1 MVMGGVCNAVRS
13 IRMGGYE
20 ATNAGARR
28 DHIEYVTTATLGN
41 MTDFGN
47 LTAVKA
53 DGGTASSSTRGI
65 FMGGTPGPS
74 TLQTID
80 YIQIMTTGD
89 AMDFGDMSA
98 YPIEDNVG
106 VSNGHGGLG

>member
-1 MVMGGVCNAVRS
+1 
-13 IRMGGYE
+13 
-20 ATNAGARR
+20 
-28 DHIEYVTTATLGN
+28 

-47 LTAVKA
+47 LTAIKS

-65 FMGGTPGPS
+65 VIGGTHGRS

>member
-1 MVMGGVCNAVRS
+1 
-13 IRMGGYE
+13 
-20 ATNAGARR
+20 
-28 DHIEYVTTATLGN
+28 

-47 LTAVKA
+47 LTGIKS
-53 DGGTASSSTRGI
+53 DGGTASSPTRGI
-65 FMGGTPGPS
+65 FMGGTSGPS

-80 YIQIMTTGD
+80 YIQIMTTGN
-89 AMDFGDMSA
+89 AIDFGDMSA